1 MLRKNTEKIIKIK
14 EQEDIINVDDEE
26 ENVIEEII
34 WICSLFE
41 EIVMYYWFLVQ
52 LIWMCMLFIWFIS

>member
-26 ENVIEEII
+26 KNVIEEII
-34 WICSLFE
+34 
-41 EIVMYYWFLVQ
+41 
-52 LIWMCMLFIWFIS
+52 

>member
-1 MLRKNTEKIIKIK
+1 MLRKNTEKFIKIK

-34 WICSLFE
+34 WICILFE

-52 LIWMCMLFIWFIS
+52 LIWMCMLLIWFI